1 MTELDFI
8 ETSPIDY
15 GGGNNAN
22 LLISSSVTNPG
33 VDNTPLP
40 PFTLFGM
47 TIPLQDENGINISSA
62 LKEVEEIR
70 FTFTSGIIKSKIL
83 TRTRR
88 GGYFY
93 LRLEPVVFNTLP
105 SVVDTLGVGTPAEQ
119 DIFRFDS
126 SEFIFEPYFQISF
139 ANNDFNPLM
148 NTSNSSKPNAV
159 RQVVDRTSDAA
170 NPSNLFAIIQGTA
183 EAAQIQNCSYTK
195 AGLINSKYNGTKL
208 TSEMLKQYTS
218 TLY

>member
-83 TRTRR
+83 TLLKKKIFK
-88 GGYFY
+88 YF
-93 LRLEPVVFNTLP
+93 
-105 SVVDTLGVGTPAEQ
+105 
-119 DIFRFDS
+119 I
-126 SEFIFEPYFQISF
+126 IS
-139 ANNDFNPLM
+139 L
-148 NTSNSSKPNAV
+148 
-159 RQVVDRTSDAA
+159 
-170 NPSNLFAIIQGTA
+170 
-183 EAAQIQNCSYTK
+183 
-195 AGLINSKYNGTKL
+195 
-208 TSEMLKQYTS
+208 LKF
-218 TLY
+218 